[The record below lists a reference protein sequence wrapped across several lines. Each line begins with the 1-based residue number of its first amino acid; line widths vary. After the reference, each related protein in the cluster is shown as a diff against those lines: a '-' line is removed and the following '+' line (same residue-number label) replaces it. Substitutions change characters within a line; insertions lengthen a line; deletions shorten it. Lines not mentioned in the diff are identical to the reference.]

1 MALEGI
7 ISEISHTKTNT
18 IWFQLYA
25 QSKTNQTNE
34 QKKTETLTDRQ
45 NKRLLEGR
53 EAGEQ
58 IK

>member
-1 MALEGI
+1 MLI
-7 ISEISHTKTNT
+7 LK
-18 IWFQLYA
+18 Q
-25 QSKTNQTNE
+25 NQTNE
-34 QKKTETLTDRQ
+34 QKKTETLTDTQ